1 MTLSTALLVCYPA
14 ALMAFLAFCLFWPVD
29 D

>member
-1 MTLSTALLVCYPA
+1 MALSTALLVCYFA
-14 ALMAFLAFCLFWPVD
+14 ALTAFLAYCLFWPVD